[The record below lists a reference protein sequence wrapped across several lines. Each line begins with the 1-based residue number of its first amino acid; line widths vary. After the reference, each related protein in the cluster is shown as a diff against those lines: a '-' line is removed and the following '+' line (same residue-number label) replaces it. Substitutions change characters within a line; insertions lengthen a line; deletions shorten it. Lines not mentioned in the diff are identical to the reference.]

1 MNRKDSTKCA
11 DLRSQE
17 LLEPIRPRIRQLQ
30 EEIDEIE
37 WMGLAP
43 EKLSDKLNE
52 LQYLQNLEAEGKTYV
67 PLF

>member
-1 MNRKDSTKCA
+1 MTREE
-11 DLRSQE
+11 E

-52 LQYLQNLEAEGKTYV
+52 LQYLQKLEAEGKTYV